1 MSKHTPGPWTAQKV
15 DSQEWEINAPEGDP
29 LLGYSSWR
37 CFAKVYGRDDDRA
50 KGRVR
55 AEQNARLIAAAPD
68 MLDMLKV
75 CHSALEYV
83 GPWETPIGLIERV
96 EELIQKVEK

>member
-1 MSKHTPGPWTAQKV
+1 MLLSQMPEAVDAVCVQLKTAIADAYRQG
-15 DSQEWEINAPEGDP
+15 QQ
-29 LLGYSSWR
+29 
-37 CFAKVYGRDDDRA
+37 
-50 KGRVR
+50 
-55 AEQNARLIAAAPD
+55 AERERICARYKLAED

-83 GPWETPIGLIERV
+83 GPWETPVGLIERV